1 MIKKSWGF
9 KNLAHKTS
17 TDAHPMASNK
27 TINYYWFEQKISSVL
42 ATDEQ
47 RADYRHESYC
57 V

>member
-17 TDAHPMASNK
+17 TDAHLMESNK